1 MKGENR
7 KEPNTEL
14 CRRMLSL
21 QNLEK
26 AISAVKRN
34 KGSAGVDGVKVDEIE
49 SYMHQN
55 WKHIEE
61 QILARTY
68 KPQPVKRVEIP
79 KDNGGVRLLGVPCV
93 IDRVIQQAMV
103 QVLTP
108 VFEPTFSDYS
118 YGFRPNRSAEDAVR
132 KAQEYM
138 AEGYKHVVDLDLSKF
153 FDRVNHD
160 YLMTLVDNT
169 LKDKDIRRLI
179 FVYLKSG
186 VMCEG
191 CLIPSEEG
199 TPQGGPLSPMLSN
212 IYLTPYDKELERR
225 GHKFVRYAD
234 DCNIFTKSKYACNRV
249 KESVIRFLEGKM
261 KLKVNTEKTEARRVE
276 GSSFLGFTFTTRVS
290 TEGLGYCR
298 PKDKKLRKFEDKI
311 REITSRSRGV
321 AFSAVVQE
329 LNAYIRGWIN
339 YYARSNIHSYIKEK
353 AAWIRRRLRQ
363 YLWKQW
369 KTPSNRRDK
378 LQELGI
384 PKWRLDK
391 INCYS
396 SCRWYKISSILS
408 PYITNNTLF
417 NKFNL
422 VDIEGEYK
430 RLHRERRLLDRTYNS
445 QLEFVFI

>member
-55 WKHIEE
+55 WKRIEE
-61 QILARTY
+61 EILARTY

-186 VMCEG
+186 IMCDG

-445 QLEFVFI
+445 QSEFVFI

>member
-26 AISAVKRN
+26 AINAVKRN

-169 LKDKDIRRLI
+169 RKDKDIRRLI

-186 VMCEG
+186 IMCDG

-445 QLEFVFI
+445 QSEFVFI

>member
-26 AISAVKRN
+26 AINAVKRN

-61 QILARTY
+61 QILARTC

-186 VMCEG
+186 IMCDG

-445 QLEFVFI
+445 QSEFVFI